1 MKVQRISIST
11 ILLPTFENQ
20 MKQIHLNTTIGLV
33 LLIASA
39 GFFFSDIPY
48 VSSFLALI
56 ALFLG
61 LSETAKYTSY
71 YQFAVVFFS
80 AALLGVSLEFPFEEK
95 VSLIGI
101 SILLAASVNIIRLI
115 FFTEFGYSRFRYFEM
130 FIAIVSLI
138 LYVTANLRHPSFD
151 GWSKWALPAPVILF
165 GIYIGYGV
173 IQDSKGLLAYL
184 KKRKYVEPGNPAPEF
199 SLSDQDGNTTKLSDF
214 KGKRDLLLIFVRGD
228 WCPGCHMMLRTYQRE
243 SHRFK
248 EKNILCM
255 AIGPDPVGV
264 NRAMVEKLGLD
275 FKVLSDEGQIIAQTY
290 GCRLEDDENLHP
302 VKESHKYQEGIPLPA
317 SFLIDKNGI
326 VRYTSRPDRVGEFLD
341 PAKIF
346 PVLEKLG

>member
-1 MKVQRISIST
+1 
-11 ILLPTFENQ
+11 

-115 FFTEFGYSRFRYFEM
+115 FFTEF
-130 FIAIVSLI
+130 V
-138 LYVTANLRHPSFD
+138 
-151 GWSKWALPAPVILF
+151 
-165 GIYIGYGV
+165 
-173 IQDSKGLLAYL
+173 
-184 KKRKYVEPGNPAPEF
+184 
-199 SLSDQDGNTTKLSDF
+199 
-214 KGKRDLLLIFVRGD
+214 
-228 WCPGCHMMLRTYQRE
+228 
-243 SHRFK
+243 
-248 EKNILCM
+248 
-255 AIGPDPVGV
+255 
-264 NRAMVEKLGLD
+264 
-275 FKVLSDEGQIIAQTY
+275 
-290 GCRLEDDENLHP
+290 
-302 VKESHKYQEGIPLPA
+302 
-317 SFLIDKNGI
+317 
-326 VRYTSRPDRVGEFLD
+326 
-341 PAKIF
+341 
-346 PVLEKLG
+346 